1 MFNKVV
7 QSLTL
12 LSSSKAIMTNS
23 NRRRRARQIK
33 TSGSFGYPLPLLKSA
48 PELGKRKRAKL
59 NDSMDQDEAEI
70 NLHQA
75 FANRLTSIVRTEFE
89 CMLREEVDI
98 QSEAATKRLDKLM
111 AKLLASNRAVRG
123 IFEQADEIGGADPGE
138 TSRKMRISNSQHID
152 WWKEFV
158 HSEFSVVVD
167 EVRSNV
173 KVEEKETGKS
183 ENLLR
188 TCTVPL
194 STLIRPDL
202 PEQHREKFETTLTNT
217 MVSLTDHIADL
228 SVIIRSTM
236 INLARRG
243 ISIEQTTKTV
253 SLQDNGSGWLHIDDL
268 LPRQAQRHKEA
279 VEVNGKIPVSPIP
292 PIDDINDLSD
302 LRDSFKSRHV
312 SHIFSKYMLPAK
324 DRSTDRDHIFWDQLH
339 LEQFNDVQKVKSGMN
354 HVVRLAVKQS
364 QTNLENMYQGSIFNA
379 SLTRLLIVHFRT
391 VLAPR
396 RESSYMEK
404 RNKAAEL
411 KKEKKFQQQEASA
424 ADRRR
429 KLKRETKYE
438 KQCRYK
444 AEMADSVEQ
453 KTRWLKRADMSKIRR
468 DRMYRE
474 HQQKS
479 ATSGTKKASEE
490 LVKRDDAQ
498 KILEPSMSDDD
509 SESQEED
516 ESSDQDQKNLVQH
529 GKPAQLKEKET
540 SRKRINVLKA
550 ITRDLLAQED
560 RPSTLEEHH
569 ITSAAGRNNDLS
581 SKEVAAL
588 QSIYN
593 RLRPFVPTSKYAT
606 YPALMLPIIMIAN
619 IVQRAAGY
627 ATFARDFCPDVRPSH
642 LHSLTVDASSLYEL
656 FGSAAGEF
664 DILSENKS
672 VITSELSARHSK
684 STVFGSFLDLNKVNS
699 VCAEY
704 GLQFQDRMT
713 ITPSGL
719 TRLLGEVQPSQNT
732 PISMYDTRR
741 KKGHLRNDSNTMTT
755 TQQSDVEDQVSN
767 LNADIK
773 AAEAELRRKRQSLK
787 LASQKVK
794 SFKIQKKA
802 LEKAERPTVT
812 GVLKAAKMERNQHQ
826 SAILEQQNDLRHFR
840 KQRHILLKVSS
851 V

>member
-1 MFNKVV
+1 
-7 QSLTL
+7 
-12 LSSSKAIMTNS
+12 
-23 NRRRRARQIK
+23 
-33 TSGSFGYPLPLLKSA
+33 
-48 PELGKRKRAKL
+48 
-59 NDSMDQDEAEI
+59 
-70 NLHQA
+70 
-75 FANRLTSIVRTEFE
+75 
-89 CMLREEVDI
+89 
-98 QSEAATKRLDKLM
+98 
-111 AKLLASNRAVRG
+111 
-123 IFEQADEIGGADPGE
+123 
-138 TSRKMRISNSQHID
+138 
-152 WWKEFV
+152 
-158 HSEFSVVVD
+158 
-167 EVRSNV
+167 
-173 KVEEKETGKS
+173 
-183 ENLLR
+183 
-188 TCTVPL
+188 
-194 STLIRPDL
+194 
-202 PEQHREKFETTLTNT
+202 
-217 MVSLTDHIADL
+217 
-228 SVIIRSTM
+228 
-236 INLARRG
+236 
-243 ISIEQTTKTV
+243 
-253 SLQDNGSGWLHIDDL
+253 
-268 LPRQAQRHKEA
+268 
-279 VEVNGKIPVSPIP
+279 
-292 PIDDINDLSD
+292 
-302 LRDSFKSRHV
+302 
-312 SHIFSKYMLPAK
+312 
-324 DRSTDRDHIFWDQLH
+324 
-339 LEQFNDVQKVKSGMN
+339 
-354 HVVRLAVKQS
+354 
-364 QTNLENMYQGSIFNA
+364 
-379 SLTRLLIVHFRT
+379 
-391 VLAPR
+391 
-396 RESSYMEK
+396 
-404 RNKAAEL
+404 
-411 KKEKKFQQQEASA
+411 
-424 ADRRR
+424 
-429 KLKRETKYE
+429 
-438 KQCRYK
+438 
-444 AEMADSVEQ
+444 
-453 KTRWLKRADMSKIRR
+453 MSKIRR
-468 DRMYRE
+468 DRMYKE

-498 KILEPSMSDDD
+498 KILELSMSDDD

-593 RLRPFVPTSKYAT
+593 MPRPFVPTSKYAT

-627 ATFARDFCPDVRPSH
+627 AMFARDFCPDVRPSH

-672 VITSELSARHSK
+672 VITSEPSARHSK

-719 TRLLGEVQPSQNT
+719 TRLLAS
-732 PISMYDTRR
+732 
-741 KKGHLRNDSNTMTT
+741 NDSNTMTT
-755 TQQSDVEDQVSN
+755 TQQSDAEDHVSN
-767 LNADIK
+767 LNTDIK

-794 SFKIQKKA
+794 SFKTQKKA

-840 KQRHILLKVSS
+840 KQRHILLKKRNTKSS
-851 V
+851 KAFSKKSTKEPEYSTPTLRNHRCEDSSEYIVMNVLTTECQKANKELVFAGTDYGIKTLSTTVPITLSTYESHLEMFNSSTRSANQESCPQLPRPLRITADQIDQLCLSKAHTRKRRKRKENSPQVQLAEDLLSKNSIQLAKTVGDAIECHLEGVQTRQVLRDFYHSPRSMKEKRVQEF